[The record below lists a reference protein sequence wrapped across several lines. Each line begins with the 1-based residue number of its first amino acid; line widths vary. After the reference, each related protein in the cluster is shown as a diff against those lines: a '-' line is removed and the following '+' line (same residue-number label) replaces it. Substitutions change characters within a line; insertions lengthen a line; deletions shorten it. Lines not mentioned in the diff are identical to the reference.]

1 MIFRKSDTVQPHS
14 IRATAVLPDVSK
26 VVKVLDE
33 DVLGELFVLDDQSGL
48 AHHEVTEHFLILEP
62 LTLRQSHVG
71 PPETFSTHHDF
82 LGIRT
87 AKGEGRLFIRN
98 PLLGKEVESPG
109 TNPV

>member
-1 MIFRKSDTVQPHS
+1 M
-14 IRATAVLPDVSK
+14 
-26 VVKVLDE
+26 VKVFDQ
-33 DVLGELFVLDDQSGL
+33 DVFGELLVIDDGGGL
-48 AHHEVTEHFLILEP
+48 THHEVAEHFLILEP
-62 LTLRQSHVG
+62 LPLRQSHVG